1 MPEIWRTVDI
11 STLKYT
17 YFASHCYGQI
27 SVLATI
33 FFKLFSWHC
42 HAFIAFIILLVKVC
56 GTQ

>member
-33 FFKLFSWHC
+33 FLTLFLG
-42 HAFIAFIILLVKVC
+42 IVTPLLRL
-56 GTQ
+56 